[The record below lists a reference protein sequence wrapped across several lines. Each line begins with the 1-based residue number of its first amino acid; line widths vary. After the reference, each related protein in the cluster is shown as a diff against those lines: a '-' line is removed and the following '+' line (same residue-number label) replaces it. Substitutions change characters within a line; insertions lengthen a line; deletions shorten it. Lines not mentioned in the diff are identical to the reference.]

1 MMPEPNAE
9 QSSGKSSG
17 QSSSKSS
24 ETLDFQALAD
34 RVPPQ
39 NLEAEEAILGGI
51 LVDPE
56 AIGRVTDILEGEAF
70 YLAAHRMIY
79 EAALTL
85 HQNGKPADLM
95 TVASWLADRGVLE
108 KVGGQS
114 RLAELYDRTPSAV
127 NIDLYSQLVMDKYLR
142 RRLIRAG
149 NEIAGLGHDT
159 AQELPE
165 VLDAAEQKVF
175 NITQARPQDG
185 LVSTAEVLTQTFAD
199 IESRAIGQTLPGLAC
214 GFYDLDAMTQGF
226 QRSDLIIVA
235 GRPSMGKC
243 LAWHSEIVLADG
255 SIQTIEEIYRDRT
268 AKLLTLGQDLKL
280 QLTEPS
286 VYVNDGVKPTFRVT
300 TRLGKQIETTL
311 THPFLTIQGWKPLG
325 EIQVGDRIAV
335 PRRLGVFGQ
344 EESKDNEIKIL
355 GYLLGDGSL
364 TGAQA
369 SFTNINPR
377 IQADFIEAVEAF
389 GELRVR
395 EETSQGT
402 RTPTF
407 YVTSIRDAVIQE
419 RLDFSTRLKTY
430 IDSSPLSSRKIAQE
444 LGVSPSLVC
453 QWQKNV
459 CVPSSQLMEPLANLL
474 EITIADLL
482 PNGLESIIWNN
493 PFTTWLREIG
503 LFGKTAHEKT
513 IPEFVFRLKK
523 SQVAILLNRLLA
535 TDGWASVLS
544 SGQCQVGYA
553 TVNQK
558 FARQIQHLFLRFGI
572 IARLK
577 IRHVKYQGDRRIA
590 WQLDITDAKS
600 IAILIDEI
608 GIYGK
613 EEAVEKIKVALQS
626 KNYQTNRDLIPI
638 EVWQILRSAKGD
650 ESWSSLATRA
660 GLVGT
665 SNIHAGKR
673 APTRDRLSKLA
684 TALQV
689 TAPETAISLQHLAN
703 SDVYWDEIL
712 SIEFVG
718 DQQVYDLTI
727 PETHNFIAN
736 DVCVHNTSYVLNVAR
751 NIASYHKLPVAVFSL
766 EMSRDQLVQRLLS
779 SEVRI
784 ESSRLRAGRISSQE
798 WEPLAHE
805 ISKLSQ
811 LPLYI
816 DDTPN
821 LTVTEMRSRCRR
833 LQAEYGGALGLVVI
847 DYLQLMGGNSENR
860 VQMLSQITRGLKGLA
875 RELNVPV
882 IALSQLSRGVE
893 ARTDKRPM
901 MSDLRECVTGD
912 TIVLLAD
919 GRRVPIQDLVGEMPE
934 VFAMSPDE
942 KIICAKSDCV
952 WSVGVKPV
960 FQVQL
965 ASGRSIKTTAQHRI
979 YTGDGWQV
987 VDNIQVGDRVAIA
1000 RTLAEP
1006 THPKVWRDSDL
1017 VLLGHL
1023 IGDGSY
1029 LKGQPMRYTTASES
1043 NSQLVTE
1050 SAIALGSTVKRYP
1063 GGGNWH
1069 QLLISGNGDRWHPK
1083 GVNLWLRELG
1093 IFNQRSHEKH
1103 LPSEIFQLS
1112 NTQIALLLRHLWA
1125 TDGCYYTPKS
1135 QHTSTRITFSTN
1147 SSRLARDVSA
1157 LLLRLG
1163 IVARIRV
1170 VQQKE
1175 YRPMYS
1181 VEVSGKLMQMMF
1193 LKAVGAAECKQ
1204 INAETL
1210 ATHIEST
1217 VSNTNKDT
1225 LPQTVFSDVKI
1236 RMKKLGISQRQMAT
1250 LRGTSYGGS
1259 AHFNF
1264 APSREVLLNYAQI
1277 LNDESLVQKA
1287 TSDLFWDEVISIV
1300 PMGEEEVFDLTV
1312 PGPAS
1317 WLADGI
1323 VSHNSGAIEQDADL
1337 IMMLYRD
1344 EYYNK
1349 DTVDRGIAEIIINK
1363 HRNGP
1368 TGTVKLLFEP
1378 QYTQFRN
1385 LSPSNRDG

>member
-1 MMPEPNAE
+1 MMPETSAE
-9 QSSGKSSG
+9 QSSGKLSG
-17 QSSSKSS
+17 KSS
-24 ETLDFQALAD
+24 ETLDFQTLAD

-70 YLAAHRMIY
+70 YLAAHRIIY

-214 GFYDLDAMTQGF
+214 GFYDLDSMTQGF

-235 GRPSMGKC
+235 GRPSMGK
-243 LAWHSEIVLADG
+243 
-255 SIQTIEEIYRDRT
+255 
-268 AKLLTLGQDLKL
+268 
-280 QLTEPS
+280 
-286 VYVNDGVKPTFRVT
+286 
-300 TRLGKQIETTL
+300 
-311 THPFLTIQGWKPLG
+311 
-325 EIQVGDRIAV
+325 
-335 PRRLGVFGQ
+335 
-344 EESKDNEIKIL
+344 
-355 GYLLGDGSL
+355 
-364 TGAQA
+364 
-369 SFTNINPR
+369 
-377 IQADFIEAVEAF
+377 
-389 GELRVR
+389 
-395 EETSQGT
+395 
-402 RTPTF
+402 
-407 YVTSIRDAVIQE
+407 
-419 RLDFSTRLKTY
+419 
-430 IDSSPLSSRKIAQE
+430 
-444 LGVSPSLVC
+444 
-453 QWQKNV
+453 
-459 CVPSSQLMEPLANLL
+459 
-474 EITIADLL
+474 
-482 PNGLESIIWNN
+482 
-493 PFTTWLREIG
+493 
-503 LFGKTAHEKT
+503 
-513 IPEFVFRLKK
+513 
-523 SQVAILLNRLLA
+523 
-535 TDGWASVLS
+535 
-544 SGQCQVGYA
+544 
-553 TVNQK
+553 
-558 FARQIQHLFLRFGI
+558 
-572 IARLK
+572 
-577 IRHVKYQGDRRIA
+577 
-590 WQLDITDAKS
+590 
-600 IAILIDEI
+600 
-608 GIYGK
+608 
-613 EEAVEKIKVALQS
+613 
-626 KNYQTNRDLIPI
+626 
-638 EVWQILRSAKGD
+638 
-650 ESWSSLATRA
+650 
-660 GLVGT
+660 
-665 SNIHAGKR
+665 
-673 APTRDRLSKLA
+673 
-684 TALQV
+684 
-689 TAPETAISLQHLAN
+689 
-703 SDVYWDEIL
+703 
-712 SIEFVG
+712 
-718 DQQVYDLTI
+718 
-727 PETHNFIAN
+727 
-736 DVCVHNTSYVLNVAR
+736 TSYVLNVAR

-847 DYLQLMGGNSENR
+847 DYLQLMGGNSDNR

-919 GRRVPIQDLVGEMPE
+919 GRRIPIRDLVGETPE
-934 VFAMSPDE
+934 VLAMSLDE
-942 KIICAKSDCV
+942 KIISAKSDSV
-952 WSVGVKPV
+952 WSVGIKPV
-960 FQVQL
+960 FKVQL
-965 ASGRSIKTTAQHRI
+965 ASGRSITATAQHRI
-979 YTGDGWQV
+979 YTGNGWQV
-987 VDNIQVGDRVAIA
+987 LDEIQVGDRVAIA
-1000 RTLAEP
+1000 
-1006 THPKVWRDSDL
+1006 K
-1017 VLLGHL
+1017 
-1023 IGDGSY
+1023 
-1029 LKGQPMRYTTASES
+1029 
-1043 NSQLVTE
+1043 
-1050 SAIALGSTVKRYP
+1050 
-1063 GGGNWH
+1063 
-1069 QLLISGNGDRWHPK
+1069 
-1083 GVNLWLRELG
+1083 EL
-1093 IFNQRSHEKH
+1093 S
-1103 LPSEIFQLS
+1103 P
-1112 NTQIALLLRHLWA
+1112 
-1125 TDGCYYTPKS
+1125 
-1135 QHTSTRITFSTN
+1135 
-1147 SSRLARDVSA
+1147 DVSD
-1157 LLLRLG
+1157 RECHGLG
-1163 IVARIRV
+1163 V
-1170 VQQKE
+1170 
-1175 YRPMYS
+1175 
-1181 VEVSGKLMQMMF
+1181 
-1193 LKAVGAAECKQ
+1193 
-1204 INAETL
+1204 
-1210 ATHIEST
+1210 
-1217 VSNTNKDT
+1217 
-1225 LPQTVFSDVKI
+1225 
-1236 RMKKLGISQRQMAT
+1236 
-1250 LRGTSYGGS
+1250 
-1259 AHFNF
+1259 
-1264 APSREVLLNYAQI
+1264 
-1277 LNDESLVQKA
+1277 
-1287 TSDLFWDEVISIV
+1287 FWDEVIAIV
-1300 PMGEEEVFDLTV
+1300 PLGEEEVFDLTV